1 MSNAVTSMVKI
12 LVIDD
17 AANFRRLLDLVLHE
31 QGYNMF
37 FADNGRSGL
46 ELYRQ
51 EHPDVIILDL
61 NMPGMDGIAVLT
73 SIRSVDLKQ
82 LVIVMT
88 GDTTPEKERQVR
100 ALGVNE
106 FILKGQSLQCLIDAL
121 NRLLTR
127 NHSDGGL
134 VA

>member
-37 FADNGRSGL
+37 LADNGRSGL

-121 NRLLTR
+121 KRLLTR